1 MAVNTDVKTYQT
13 FRGVDYSASPAVI
26 SEEHASDM
34 LNMYIGEDGVLQK
47 RPGWHILK
55 TFQVSPTDS
64 TRLPINGI
72 HYIQYAPGRGT
83 LFIHA
88 GTRLY
93 SVLMMTAWRHIQG
106 EDLPYFTEEGDI
118 PTMEDVQLI
127 RDYVSEGVSGVES
140 WQVRNMDINGD
151 GRVTEEDAQ
160 ILNDFIVNLA
170 QTASN
175 GVLDSSYNIVKDE
188 DGNVLELQ
196 NARSV
201 AFEHDGNLYIL
212 DGNNYLKVAPKY
224 AQITNLLDT
233 TTLYDGV
240 IQADGTLDDE

>member
-1 MAVNTDVKTYQT
+1 MAVTDIKTYQT

-34 LNMYIGEDGVLQK
+34 MNMYIGEDGVLQK

-55 TFQVSPTDS
+55 TFQVSPDDP

-72 HYIQYAPGRGT
+72 HYIQYAKGNGT

-118 PTMEDVQLI
+118 PTLEDVQLI
-127 RDYVSEGVSGVES
+127 RDYVSEGVSGVAS

-151 GRVTEEDAQ
+151 KR
-160 ILNDFIVNLA
+160 VNLA
-170 QTASN
+170 DAAIIKR
-175 GVLDSSYNIVKDE
+175 YIVDTWTYE
-188 DGNVLELQ
+188 QEQGHEVPEYRMDY
-196 NARSV
+196 
-201 AFEHDGNLYIL
+201 YIP
-212 DGNNYLKVAPKY
+212 V
-224 AQITNLLDT
+224 
-233 TTLYDGV
+233 V
-240 IQADGTLDDE
+240 